1 MKIPDRVVILGDK
14 ESAVMAANKLANRTN
29 KKEIEIIV
37 IGKRVNVEFSDSNI
51 FVPFSL
57 VDHHLLRRSMN
68 SMLHTNIE
76 YIEDEIVSLNIKDK
90 SLNTR
95 GGKVVRYDYL
105 LITNP
110 VEGDHTT
117 ITGFSEDARTLD
129 TIQDSLRLKEDLQNI
144 KSGEIVV
151 YQDGTHSRSPLVGA
165 NLCVLLKNHFKRNG
179 TDKNMKIT
187 YLNSSKT
194 IIENKNFHEKI
205 DQVLQ
210 ENGIKTVYGFKL
222 DQLNVKN
229 KELQTSD
236 GTAVKYDIPVIFAP
250 SRMKNYLVG
259 AGFPKSDSSPI
270 EINFKNLNVK
280 NFPEVYISS
289 MEPKYISNYWNI
301 VHVELDYITAKIAH
315 LISGYPDP
323 EDYNGATYIDYL
335 ITDEERATNIVIDN
349 NGEYSEGKQ
358 SKTDYLLKLYSY
370 NSFFGSYS
378 QGFL

>member
-1 MKIPDRVVILGDK
+1 M
-14 ESAVMAANKLANRTN
+14 S
-29 KKEIEIIV
+29 
-37 IGKRVNVEFSDSNI
+37 
-51 FVPFSL
+51 
-57 VDHHLLRRSMN
+57 
-68 SMLHTNIE
+68 
-76 YIEDEIVSLNIKDK
+76 
-90 SLNTR
+90 
-95 GGKVVRYDYL
+95 
-105 LITNP
+105 
-110 VEGDHTT
+110 
-117 ITGFSEDARTLD
+117 
-129 TIQDSLRLKEDLQNI
+129 
-144 KSGEIVV
+144 
-151 YQDGTHSRSPLVGA
+151 
-165 NLCVLLKNHFKRNG
+165 
-179 TDKNMKIT
+179 
-187 YLNSSKT
+187 
-194 IIENKNFHEKI
+194 
-205 DQVLQ
+205 
-210 ENGIKTVYGFKL
+210 GFKL

>member
-37 IGKRVNVEFSDSNI
+37 IGKQVNVEFSDSNI
-51 FVPFSL
+51 FVPSSL
-57 VDHHLLRRSMN
+57 VDHHLLKRSMN

-76 YIEDEIVSLNIKDK
+76 YIQDDIVSLNLNDK

-144 KSGEIVV
+144 KSGEIVI
-151 YQDGTHSRSPLVGA
+151 YQDASHSRSPLIGA
-165 NLCVLLKNHFKRNG
+165 NLCVLLASHFRRNG

-194 IIENKNFHEKI
+194 IIESKSFHAKV

-236 GTAVKYDIPVIFAP
+236 GTAVKYDVPIIFAP
-250 SRMKNYLVG
+250 SRMKEYLTG
-259 AGFPKSDSSPI
+259 AGFPKTDSSLI
-270 EINFKNLNVK
+270 ELNFKNLNVK
-280 NFPEVYISS
+280 NFPEVYVSS
-289 MEPKYISNYWNI
+289 MEPLYISNYWNI
-301 VHVELDYITAKIAH
+301 NHVELDYITAKIAH
-315 LISGYPDP
+315 HISGYPDP
-323 EDYNGATYIDYL
+323 EDYKGATYIDYL
-335 ITDEERATNIVIDN
+335 ITEEERATNIVIDN

-370 NSFFGSYS
+370 HSFFGSYS